1 MSNSTSNYINTE
13 EFKDFIN
20 GSFVY
25 QDDSLVQ
32 LAVED
37 VVKSGLSPETLSK
50 AQVTIFK
57 GGKDKLKERLG
68 YASFNGHPLLSHKL
82 IEFPFF
88 DESGKILLYRYK
100 LIPSTDNGTKYL
112 HPKGVPPYPYI
123 LPEVYDIKNKPHIP
137 LTISEG
143 EKKALI
149 TIQLGRYAIGLVGVW
164 GFKAGKNSDEVE
176 GDKILWA
183 ELETFVWKG
192 RTVNLAFDSDL
203 WTNPQVRKALYELAL
218 KLHSRGAIV
227 KIATWPEGKGIDDY
241 LAKQDDPD
249 KALQNIE
256 REAIDVIEFIQ
267 PGHYD
272 DVIRA
277 LALTEEDNVP
287 VEQSFKSIANRLD
300 IHLRTL
306 KKNIEKIRKR
316 LETDK
321 KPASNV
327 IIAHPSY
334 EIKSRFMTLGFRET
348 VVIKEQPTDRNLY
361 VIATEYKYILHEEGH
376 LIKGADANLVFD
388 ERERLLIDI
397 NDKWSRQRLT
407 DFVNAPSSPTG
418 VYEEI
423 KAVLKEYIEFQ
434 NEAHYGLVTAWIM
447 ATYFHRCFHAI
458 CFLFFYGKKQSGKSR
473 SLDLLERLVF
483 NGMKV
488 KGVSVASM
496 ADSIDGV
503 RGTFLNDQAESL
515 SNPKNEETLGIL
527 ADSYTVGGGKRRIVH
542 ITSQSRRVM
551 EFETYGPKAFASIKE
566 IDTDLKD
573 RCILIP
579 MLRAT
584 KDYPYP
590 EAHLPIW
597 SELRDKL
604 YRLLLTRWQKVK
616 NIYPDTGEG
625 ITQRVRELWRPID
638 TILKLE
644 SVAEQEVDEIK
655 QAFLGSMV
663 ETQAELD
670 EWEIEL
676 AETIILMLKETLTGE
691 AIYTSAEIGEKVPFK
706 DNFDTKR
713 GLHTWI
719 GRALKQLSLY
729 AKAVGK
735 KEYIDKHTGK
745 RKKGNAYLFI
755 KDDLLEKI
763 KRHEIGWTGWQ
774 VGND

>member
-1 MSNSTSNYINTE
+1 MPVYIPHYINTE

-20 GSFVY
+20 DSFVF
-25 QDDSLVQ
+25 QDDSLVR

-37 VVKSGLSPETLSK
+37 VIKSGLSPETLSR

-57 GGKDKLKERLG
+57 DGKDKLKERLG
-68 YASFNGHPLLSHKL
+68 YASFNGHPILSAHKL

-88 DESGKILLYRYK
+88 NEKGQIILYRYK
-100 LIPSTDNGTKYL
+100 LIPSAGDTKYL
-112 HPKGVPPYPYI
+112 HPKGVSPYPYI
-123 LPEVYDIKNKPHIP
+123 LPEVYAVKDKPHIVIYI
-137 LTISEG
+137 TEG
-143 EKKALI
+143 EKKALKLLQHGI
-149 TIQLGRYAIGLVGVW
+149 FAIGLVGVW
-164 GFKAGKNSDEVE
+164 SFKAGKDSEENEA
-176 GDKILWA
+176 DKAFWR
-183 ELETFVWKG
+183 ELDAFVWKG

-203 WTNPQVRKALYELAL
+203 WTNPNVRKALYELAL

-227 KIATWPEGKGIDDY
+227 KIAIWLEEKGIDDY
-241 LAKQDDPD
+241 LAKQDNHE
-249 KALQNIE
+249 KALQDIE
-256 REAIDVIEFIQ
+256 REAIEVIEFIQ
-267 PGHYD
+267 PGHYE

-277 LALTEEDNVP
+277 LALIEEDNVP
-287 VEQSFKSIANRLD
+287 VVQAIKGVANQLN
-300 IHLRTL
+300 IPLKVLRN
-306 KKNIEKIRKR
+306 NIEKVRRR
-316 LETDK
+316 LETGK

-348 VVIKEQPTDRNLY
+348 VVIQEQPTERNLY
-361 VIATEYKYILHEEGH
+361 VIATEYQYILHEEGH
-376 LIKGADANLVFD
+376 LLKGSDANLVFD

-397 NDKWSRQRLT
+397 NDRWNKQRLV
-407 DFVNAPSSPTG
+407 DFINAPSSPVG

-434 NEAHYGLVTAWIM
+434 NEAHYGLITAWII

-542 ITSQSRRVM
+542 ITNQSRRVM

-616 NIYPDTGEG
+616 EIYPDTGKG
-625 ITQRVRELWRPID
+625 IIQRVRELWRPIE

-644 SVAEQEVDEIK
+644 NVAEQDVGEIK
-655 QAFLGSMV
+655 QAFLESMI
-663 ETQAELD
+663 ETQAELTDREHDLFDALFELIEPD
-670 EWEIEL
+670 EEKELTVTEI
-676 AETIILMLKETLTGE
+676 AEKLDNGE
-691 AIYTSAEIGEKVPFK
+691 INRKSLEI
-706 DNFDTKR
+706 
-713 GLHTWI
+713 WI
-719 GRALKQLSLY
+719 GKTLRQFSLY
-729 AKAVGK
+729 DSQGSRKNNK
-735 KEYIDKHTGK
+735 RIYRFSKE
-745 RKKGNAYLFI
+745 RI
-755 KDDLLEKI
+755 KNILSRYQI
-763 KRHEIGWTGWQ
+763 NGFNGTMA
-774 VGND
+774 N